1 MLTAAEFYEAFA
13 EAGFLVPCTWTPQPG
28 GLPVPGL
35 KVRYRAPAVQLLGD
49 GGAIAADPHAR
60 WPVGQYLNARKGD
73 RLDIATVEGDLVSYR
88 IRELHRV
95 GGTGAQ
101 VHADLAA
108 WS

>member
-1 MLTAAEFYEAFA
+1 MLTVAEFYQAFD

-28 GLPVPGL
+28 GTPVPGL
-35 KVRYRAPAVQLLGD
+35 KVRYRAPTVQLLGD
-49 GGAIAADPHAR
+49 GGSIVPEPHAR
-60 WPVGQYLNARKGD
+60 WPVGQYVAARKGD
-73 RLDIATVEGDLVSYR
+73 RLDIEVDGDVVSYR

-95 GGTGAQ
+95 GTGRQ